1 MTDPRPLVRR
11 CAAWR
16 APGLALCATLAACA
30 TTGAPSSSG
39 GGAGTPTTT
48 GSTVSTDA
56 VWPTS
61 TREHVD
67 LWLHGYALLT
77 ADTARVPFFRRGYR
91 QRMKE
96 LKAQRNVYT
105 QLDANAEALSARFV
119 ANPALVN
126 GQFVPLYFSS
136 FEQIQQVVDAFL
148 RSGGDPRAAGDQ
160 MTGALFGV
168 LGGSF
173 PSAADRDWL
182 RLFVQS
188 LGDESNRFYHDYW
201 SSEQRARAPTRQ
213 AVDELWRQTYRPRL
227 QRFLNNTQQENGE
240 FMLSLPLDGE
250 GRTVTF
256 SKQQNSVSVAFPD
269 SASRAAEAIYVFA
282 HEIVNAI
289 TTSAINDNTT
299 PAEQRSGVTGRYLAN
314 GNVRAGALLLQRV
327 ASAAVA
333 QEYMRYYLRAAGLA
347 APAGDP
353 SAAFAAAF
361 AVPDAV
367 IQAITR
373 QLDVVLGGI

>member
-1 MTDPRPLVRR
+1 MTTTRR
-11 CAAWR
+11 
-16 APGLALCATLAACA
+16 LALSCALVLLGACA
-30 TTGAPSSSG
+30 SSG
-39 GGAGTPTTT
+39 GGGRNGDGAPAPAAGGQAGTPARAP
-48 GSTVSTDA
+48 SP
-56 VWPTS
+56 WPIK
-61 TREHVD
+61 TRAHVD

-77 ADTARVPFFRRGYR
+77 ADTARIPFFRRGYR
-91 QRMKE
+91 PRMKE

-105 QLDANAEALSARFV
+105 QLDANAEALSARF
-119 ANPALVN
+119 ACGKALVN

-148 RSGGDPRAAGDQ
+148 RSGGDPRAANDQ

-168 LGGSF
+168 LSGSF

-188 LGDESNRFYHDYW
+188 LGDVSNRFYHDYW
-201 SSEQRARAPTRQ
+201 TSEQRARTSTRQ

-289 TTSAINDNTT
+289 TTTAINDNTT

-314 GNVRAGALLLQRV
+314 GNVRAGALLVQRV
-327 ASAAVA
+327 ASAEVA
-333 QEYMRYYLRAAGLA
+333 HDYMRYYLRAAGLA

-353 SAAFAAAF
+353 SSAFVAAFAI
-361 AVPDAV
+361 PDAV
-367 IQAITR
+367 MQAITR
-373 QLDVVLGGI
+373 QMDVVLGGI

>member
-1 MTDPRPLVRR
+1 MTDPRSLIVRR
-11 CAAWR
+11 AASRR
-16 APGLALCATLAACA
+16 ASSFMLCVALAACA
-30 TTGAPSSSG
+30 T
-39 GGAGTPTTT
+39 AGTPTGGGGNVGTPA
-48 GSTVSTDA
+48 GSGTVSSDA

-77 ADTARVPFFRRGYR
+77 TDTARVPFFRRGYR
-91 QRMKE
+91 QRMRE
-96 LKAQRNVYT
+96 LKTQRNVYT
-105 QLDANAEALSARFV
+105 QLDANFDALSARFV

-136 FEQIQQVVDAFL
+136 FQQIQDVVGAFL
-148 RSGGDPRAAGDQ
+148 QSGGDPRSATDA
-160 MTGALFGV
+160 MTQALFGV
-168 LGGSF
+168 LSGSF
-173 PSAADRDWL
+173 PAAADREWL

-188 LGDESNRFYHDYW
+188 LTDESNRFYHDYW
-201 SSEQRARAPTRQ
+201 SSEQRARASTRQ
-213 AVDELWRQTYRPRL
+213 AVDGLWQQTYRARL
-227 QRFLNNTQQENGE
+227 RRYLNNTQQENGE

-269 SASRAAEAIYVFA
+269 TPERAIEAIYVFA
-282 HEIVNAI
+282 HEVVNAI
-289 TTSAINDNTT
+289 TTTAINDNTT

-314 GNVRAGALLLQRV
+314 GNVRAGAILIQRV
-327 ASAAVA
+327 SSADVA
-333 QEYMRYYLRAAGLA
+333 QDYMRFYLRAAGLA
-347 APAGDP
+347 APTGDP

-361 AVPDAV
+361 AVPDAI